1 MKKQGSAASTV
12 DEYINEFSKEVQT
25 ILENKRYNSESCT
38 KCDRKNKL
46 SNAYIFAKS
55 ASLNP

>member
-25 ILENKRYNSESCT
+25 ILERIRDTIQKAAP
-38 KCDRKNKL
+38 
-46 SNAYIFAKS
+46 NAIERISYQMPTY
-55 ASLNP
+55 SLRVRP